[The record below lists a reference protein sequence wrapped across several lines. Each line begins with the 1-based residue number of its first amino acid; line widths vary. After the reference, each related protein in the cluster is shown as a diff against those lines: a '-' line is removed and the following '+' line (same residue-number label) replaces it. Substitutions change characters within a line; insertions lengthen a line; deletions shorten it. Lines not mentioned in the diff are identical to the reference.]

1 MLVAGQENIEIQ
13 LLADPVCGVLA
24 RSRKRPAAR
33 QIPLKAAV
41 IDAHREIDVAFQRR
55 ERTGRRRKWVFDR
68 NAGQVFRPLPDVHVV
83 GHNTDNAD
91 AKPVFERMYPRG
103 EASGAIG
110 PADILADASGMQRIK
125 IAVQICHAVVEIV
138 VPERHIVV
146 SAAVHDLGKFLSASD
161 RIVAIGSKRRTLQQ
175 ISAVDDERVAV
186 LLEPAGALEKAE
198 IFFCL
203 AAVVGGV
210 DVAVKIGGKVNR
222 QLSFLHRL
230 TPEPA

>member
-1 MLVAGQENIEIQ
+1 M
-13 LLADPVCGVLA
+13 D
-24 RSRKRPAAR
+24 
-33 QIPLKAAV
+33 
-41 IDAHREIDVAFQRR
+41 
-55 ERTGRRRKWVFDR
+55 
-68 NAGQVFRPLPDVHVV
+68 
-83 GHNTDNAD
+83 
-91 AKPVFERMYPRG
+91 PRG

-138 VPERHIVV
+138 VSERHIVV
-146 SAAVHDLGKFLSASD
+146 SAAVHDLGKFLSAAD
-161 RIVAIGSKRRTLQQ
+161 RIVAIGSKRRALQQ
-175 ISAVDDERVAV
+175 VPAVDNERVAV
-186 LLEPAGALEKAE
+186 FLEPAGAFEKAE

>member
-1 MLVAGQENIEIQ
+1 MLRA
-13 LLADPVCGVLA
+13 
-24 RSRKRPAAR
+24 
-33 QIPLKAAV
+33 
-41 IDAHREIDVAFQRR
+41 
-55 ERTGRRRKWVFDR
+55 
-68 NAGQVFRPLPDVHVV
+68 LPDVHVV
-83 GHNTDNAD
+83 GHNADDAD
-91 AKPVFERMYPRG
+91 AEPVFERMHPRG
-103 EASGAIG
+103 EASGVIG

-138 VPERHIVV
+138 VSERHIVV

-161 RIVAIGSKRRTLQQ
+161 RIVAVGSKRRTLQQ
-175 ISAVDDERVAV
+175 VPAVDNERVAV
-186 LLEPAGALEKAE
+186 FLEPAGAFEKAE